1 MVQHQQQP
9 RQTEKIDITDLASA
23 LADIT
28 PRLLRRMNADVPLTE
43 EDASQEQGADSTIDK
58 GLRVVSELRATPGQ
72 LSLLRVLVEHER
84 CMMQEIAEYLAVTPS
99 TATAIVKRL
108 VASGYVERSRDD
120 TDWRTV
126 WIRATEQGREAFAL
140 YNAVQLAALKR
151 RLEQLSEEEHANL
164 LAALPA
170 LKHLVEVYA

>member
-1 MVQHQQQP
+1 MVQRQQRP
-9 RQTEKIDITDLASA
+9 RQTEKIDISDLASA

-28 PRLLRRMNADVPLTE
+28 PRLLRRMNADVPLPE
-43 EDASQEQGADSTIDK
+43 EGVGQGPSSTIDE

-84 CMMQEIAEYLAVTPS
+84 CMMQEIAEHLAVTPS
-99 TATAIVKRL
+99 TATAMVKRL